1 MASKANRKAK
11 IGSGGSPASV
21 TRLPTKNTNGGAQ
34 RDQSPP
40 MPPASTIALAVQSVD
55 YAPGRSVALA
65 SGEVIRL
72 RELPASALAA
82 GFLAWMRE
90 HGLSRR
96 EWTVDDLWYLVEE
109 DFAVALGFALPPRR
123 VFLGAL
129 QKCAG
134 VEVQY
139 DRRVYD
145 RQGKLLRKT
154 TFYRFSPMAEAATD
168 KPSLDL
174 PLFAVAA

>member
-1 MASKANRKAK
+1 MASKAKRNAK
-11 IGSGGSPASV
+11 IGTARVPGTV
-21 TRLPTKNTNGGAQ
+21 TRLPTKPANGGAQ
-34 RDQSPP
+34 RDHS
-40 MPPASTIALAVQSVD
+40 MPLASTIALAVQSVD
-55 YAPGRSVALA
+55 VAPGRSVALA

-72 RELPASALAA
+72 KELPPSTLAA

-109 DFAVALGFALPPRR
+109 DFAVAMGFALPPRR

-129 QKCAG
+129 QKIAG
-134 VEVQY
+134 VQVQY

-145 RQGKLLRKT
+145 RRGQILRKT
-154 TFYRFSPMAEAATD
+154 TFYRLSGEANSVD
-168 KPSLDL
+168 SQFDL
-174 PLFAVAA
+174 PLAA

>member
-134 VEVQY
+134 VEVQ
-139 DRRVYD
+139 
-145 RQGKLLRKT
+145 
-154 TFYRFSPMAEAATD
+154 
-168 KPSLDL
+168 
-174 PLFAVAA
+174 